1 MSELYL
7 ELKDNEWPFKTTD
20 HDRNIVRAIVVD
32 EEGFYYFV
40 SQVRDDDFGC
50 GRCIETSGG
59 GVEKG
64 EELPLLAGVPLALK
78 KNSAQTLML

>member
-59 GVEKG
+59 GVEAG
-64 EELPLLAGVPLALK
+64 EDLETAIKRELK
-78 KNSAQTLML
+78 EES